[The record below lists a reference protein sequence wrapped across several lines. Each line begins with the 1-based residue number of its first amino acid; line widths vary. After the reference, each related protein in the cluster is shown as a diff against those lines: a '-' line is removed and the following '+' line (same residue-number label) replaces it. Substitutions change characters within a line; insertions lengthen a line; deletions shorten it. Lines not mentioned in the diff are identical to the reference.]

1 MKNVNE
7 VKITGVVVSAPQHS
21 TGNTNGKEWNKLNFQ
36 VSTEIDYSEKYTEK
50 NTIDVA
56 FYGKAIDKVAN
67 VEIGQILDLSGS
79 LNSREYNGKWYTN
92 FKVFSAEIVGGESR
106 SKKDDANDIYI
117 ETNDD
122 SGDLLPF

>member
-7 VKITGVVVSAPQHS
+7 VKITGVVVSAPKQE
-21 TGNTNGKEWNKLNFQ
+21 TGNTNNKEWQKLNFQ

-117 ETNDD
+117 ETNDED
-122 SGDLLPF
+122 SQLPF